1 MNADTPLLETQS
13 LSKIFDAG
21 EDSIQPLQSIDFIA
35 KSGNFIAIMGPS
47 GSGKT
52 TLLNLMAGL
61 DKPTDG
67 KVLFEGKDVV
77 QMSEKELTNFRR
89 HSLGFVFQSF
99 MLMPLLS
106 AFENVELVLRI
117 AGVGASQRKDRTSK
131 ALEMVGMG
139 HRMSHRPHELSGG
152 EKQRV
157 AIARATVS
165 DPYIIFA
172 DEPTAEL
179 DSINA
184 QAIFSIFKQ
193 LTIEKG
199 MTVITTTHD
208 ATLIDM
214 ASEVYELRDG
224 VLHRKPMDD

>member
-106 AFENVELVLRI
+106 AFENVEGLLVLGLLKERI
-117 AGVGASQRKDRTSK
+117 
-131 ALEMVGMG
+131 
-139 HRMSHRPHELSGG
+139 EL
-152 EKQRV
+152 QM
-157 AIARATVS
+157 
-165 DPYIIFA
+165 P
-172 DEPTAEL
+172 
-179 DSINA
+179 
-184 QAIFSIFKQ
+184 
-193 LTIEKG
+193 
-199 MTVITTTHD
+199 
-208 ATLIDM
+208 
-214 ASEVYELRDG
+214 
-224 VLHRKPMDD
+224 

>member
-1 MNADTPLLETQS
+1 MKGDIPLLETKS

-21 EDSIQPLQSIDFIA
+21 EDSIQPLQSIDFVA
-35 KSGNFIAIMGPS
+35 TSGNFIAIMGPS

-52 TLLNLMAGL
+52 TLLNIMAGL
-61 DKPTDG
+61 DKPTNG

-77 QMSEKELTNFRR
+77 TMSEKELTQFRR

-117 AGVGASQRKDRTSK
+117 SGSGATERKSRTLK
-131 ALEMVGMG
+131 ALEMVGMS
-139 HRMSHRPHELSGG
+139 HRINHRPHELSGG

-184 QAIFSIFKQ
+184 QAIFGVFKQ

-199 MTVITTTHD
+199 ITVITTTHD
-208 ATLIDM
+208 ETLIDL
-214 ASEVYELRDG
+214 ATEVYELRDG
-224 VLHRKPMDD
+224 VLHKTAAN

>member
-13 LSKIFDAG
+13 LSKIFDAC

-61 DKPTDG
+61 DTPTDG

-117 AGVGASQRKDRTSK
+117 AGVGASQR
-131 ALEMVGMG
+131 
-139 HRMSHRPHELSGG
+139 
-152 EKQRV
+152 
-157 AIARATVS
+157 
-165 DPYIIFA
+165 
-172 DEPTAEL
+172 
-179 DSINA
+179 
-184 QAIFSIFKQ
+184 
-193 LTIEKG
+193 
-199 MTVITTTHD
+199 
-208 ATLIDM
+208 
-214 ASEVYELRDG
+214 
-224 VLHRKPMDD
+224 

>member
-1 MNADTPLLETQS
+1 MSTDIPLLETKL
-13 LSKIFDAG
+13 LSKTFDAG
-21 EDSIQPLQSIDFIA
+21 EDSIQPLQSINFTA

-77 QMSEKELTNFRR
+77 QMSEKELTQFRR

-117 AGVGASQRKDRTSK
+117 AGVGASQRKDRTLK
-131 ALEMVGMG
+131 ALEMVGMS
-139 HRMSHRPHELSGG
+139 HRMKHRPHELSGG

-199 MTVITTTHD
+199 KTVITTTHD

-214 ASEVYELRDG
+214 ASEVYEIRDG
-224 VLHRKPMDD
+224 VLHRKVATN

>member
-1 MNADTPLLETQS
+1 
-13 LSKIFDAG
+13 
-21 EDSIQPLQSIDFIA
+21 
-35 KSGNFIAIMGPS
+35 
-47 GSGKT
+47 
-52 TLLNLMAGL
+52 
-61 DKPTDG
+61 
-67 KVLFEGKDVV
+67 
-77 QMSEKELTNFRR
+77 
-89 HSLGFVFQSF
+89 
-99 MLMPLLS
+99 
-106 AFENVELVLRI
+106 
-117 AGVGASQRKDRTSK
+117 
-131 ALEMVGMG
+131 MVGMG

-208 ATLIDM
+208 GRLIDM
-214 ASEVYELRDG
+214 ASEVYERRDG
-224 VLHRKPMDD
+224 GLHRTPMED

>member
-1 MNADTPLLETQS
+1 MNTDTPLLETRS
-13 LSKIFDAG
+13 LSKTFDAG

-61 DKPTDG
+61 DKPTNG

-77 QMSEKELTNFRR
+77 QMSEKELTQFRR

-117 AGVGASQRKDRTSK
+117 SGFGASERKDRTIK
-131 ALEMVGMG
+131 ALEMVSMD
-139 HRMSHRPHELSGG
+139 HRMNHRPHELSGG

-184 QAIFSIFKQ
+184 QAIFSIFKR
-193 LTIEKG
+193 LAIEKG
-199 MTVITTTHD
+199 ITVITTTHD

-224 VLHRKPMDD
+224 VLHGKSLS

>member
-1 MNADTPLLETQS
+1 MNSETPLLKTEA
-13 LSKIFDAG
+13 LSKTFDAG
-21 EDSIQPLQSIDFIA
+21 ENSVQPLQSIDFVA
-35 KSGNFIAIMGPS
+35 TSGNFIAIMGPS

-61 DKPTDG
+61 DKPTKG
-67 KVLFEGKDVV
+67 RVLFEGKDVV
-77 QMSEKELTNFRR
+77 AMSEKELTQFRR

-117 AGVGASQRKDRTSK
+117 AGVGATERKSRTIN
-131 ALEMVGMG
+131 ALEMVGMS
-139 HRMSHRPHELSGG
+139 HRKNHRPHELSGG

-165 DPYIIFA
+165 NPHLIFA

-184 QAIFSIFKQ
+184 QAIFGIFKQ

-199 MTVITTTHD
+199 MTIITTTHD

-224 VLHRKPMDD
+224 TLHKMLDS